1 MATRPLTFSYFPS
14 KYRQRVL
21 SVIDVEELTRKIRYS
36 ETIKENTLEAR
47 EALARGDLGA
57 YDVAKNSLPVIT
69 PAWAGPKGARTK
81 KSDQWHNG
89 ALGFDVDK
97 AADGSDM
104 DPDEAPEILERIIR
118 WGGARYASLSASG
131 CLWIIVQAESP
142 VPARL
147 YTPAWWA
154 VLSGMPPDIRCHV
167 GLESPNLTRLRFLA
181 HHTDPYDNPGQ
192 PPVKLDLDELEKAAG
207 PVRTAAMVRQPRP
220 KPPVTDQGLVLP
232 GAKARPYPAST
243 SGLEWMGIAATME
256 RLLSTLTG
264 ATWEGS
270 SIRAECPAHSGSVG
284 SGHLYLTAKDDRR
297 IVAHCFSTRCTGGYS
312 DLAAAIE
319 KAAGCRLSEQPP
331 L

>member
-1 MATRPLTFSYFPS
+1 MTARAPSFSYFPS

-47 EALARGDLGA
+47 AAFARGDMGT
-57 YDVAKNSLPVIT
+57 YDVAKHSLPVIT

-81 KSDQWHNG
+81 KSDAWHNG
-89 ALGFDVDK
+89 CFGFDVDK

-104 DPDEAPEILERIIR
+104 HPDDSPLVWERIIR

-131 CLWIIVQAESP
+131 CLWIIVQAESS

-147 YTPAWWA
+147 HTSAWRS
-154 VLSGMPPDIRCHV
+154 VLAGMPPDIRCHV
-167 GLESPNLTRLRFLA
+167 GVESHNLTRLRFLA
-181 HHTDPYDNPGQ
+181 HHPEPYDNPGQ
-192 PPVKLDLDELEKAAG
+192 PLVKLDLDELGKSASPDGIAA
-207 PVRTAAMVRQPRP
+207 TARKPRP
-220 KPPVTDQGLVLP
+220 KPPVTADGLVLP

-243 SGLEWMGIAATME
+243 SGLEWMGVATTMD
-256 RLLSTLTG
+256 RLLATLSN

-284 SGHLYLTAKDDRR
+284 SGHLYLTVAEER

-312 DLAAAIE
+312 NLAAAIE
-319 KAAGCRLSEQPP
+319 KTAGCRLSEPPP